1 MKKVD
6 LTDLCSNT
14 FFHTTQCPRYK
25 LSVSLFINEIINKN
39 HCNEWDKATL
49 YRYLVSNSNGI
60 AKLGQ
65 GGFLKEDIKN
75 IIEKWELL
83 DPHLKAIAKSQEI
96 PLWEEYNEVRKIVR
110 SCTLKNMKIATNRM
124 LAGIQP
130 LILCS
135 EVDLRRINKLVTYI
149 HKYTT
154 TIIPPY
160 NKDNWEQASFT
171 LLHEFLKLFPDYDK
185 MEFCSL
191 PWKLLDWF
199 DDKYGEGKI

>member
-1 MKKVD
+1 MIKVD
-6 LTDLCSNT
+6 LKGLCNNT
-14 FFHTTQCPRYK
+14 FFNTTQYPQYK
-25 LSVSLFINEIINKN
+25 LSVSLFITEILNKN
-39 HCNEWDKATL
+39 HCNEWDEATL
-49 YRYLVSNSNGI
+49 HRYLASNSNGI

-75 IIEKWELL
+75 IIERWEFL
-83 DPHLKAIAKSQEI
+83 DSHLKAIAKSQEI

-110 SCTLKNMKIATNRM
+110 SCTQKNMKIATNRM

-135 EVDLRRINKLVTYI
+135 EVDIRRINKLVAYI

-160 NKDNWEQASFT
+160 NKDNWEQASYT
-171 LLHEFLKLFPDYDK
+171 LLHEFHKLFPDYDK
-185 MEFCSL
+185 MSFCSL